1 MAPLTGFSLPRLL
14 HPVAW
19 WVWGVGMAVAASRTT
34 NPLLLVLVV
43 VAVGTVVLERREVG
57 ATNAFLPFLLVG
69 CSRSGC
75 GW

>member
-43 VAVGTVVLERREVG
+43 VAGTYRRSRRG
-57 ATNAFLPFLLVG
+57 LARAFVAPRQARIAAS
-69 CSRSGC
+69 CMPS
-75 GW
+75 